1 MSYSYLSILPALSA
15 IFCAGLGLFTLSR
28 NVKHPA
34 NIGFALGMAAL
45 VVSEIG
51 SVAVLFS
58 PLSQDTVLN
67 GMRLIIIG
75 ESLMPVAWLVFSLF
89 FARANHKEVIKMWSP
104 VLALVFLSGL
114 FFCFNLGSSGFV
126 YLEPSDAPLPLLSL
140 GSVGRYFYIYVILG
154 LVLSLIQLENT
165 FRASAGEQRLQ
176 IKYVI
181 FGVGGVLSFIIYLAS
196 QALLFSMLDIEMLPV
211 KSAVILISVSIMA
224 LFIVRHKL
232 LEADIYISRYVIF
245 NSATILIVGFYLLA
259 VGLVTQGIKY
269 FNIPF
274 NYFIS
279 TLFVFVAVLIL
290 VIFLFTPAMNR
301 KVQHFI
307 NRHFYRHKYD
317 FRGSWMESIE
327 EISPKTSEEEIQETL
342 KDFIMKK
349 IGVRHFYM
357 WLYDPVFR
365 GYSLAVTVKPLECTR
380 IEEDHSL
387 ISAIKSKMAPFMINE
402 TTRSMT
408 DGKGGEIDRFI
419 EGTEAVLCAPLLAG
433 RQIIGFILLGRE
445 VSGEEYVENDFEILN
460 ALTTQAAIQIKNIR
474 LGNDLINAKEVEAFS
489 KVSTFIMHDLK
500 NLTNSLSLL
509 SQNARY
515 NMDNPEFQKDAL
527 DTIEKTTLR
536 MKRLIEKLST
546 VPKGIELKRQTV
558 DLGAIIDRA
567 ISKIPHTKEK
577 NVVITKDIDGFPD
590 VFVDP
595 ESMEMVVLNLLTNAY
610 DAIQGTGSITIRVFK
625 KMEYVNVKI
634 SDTGAGM
641 SSEFMK
647 SSLFKPFTSTKEN
660 GFGIGLYQ
668 CKDVVEAHGGK
679 IDVVSR
685 PGEGTTFT
693 LSLPAGQED
702 GVSSR

>member
-1 MSYSYLSILPALSA
+1 MYNYFAAFPILNITL
-15 IFCAGLGLFTLSR
+15 CLGLGFFTLSHSAR
-28 NVKHPA
+28 HPA
-34 NIGFALGMAAL
+34 NIGFALGL
-45 VVSEIG
+45 STLIVTEIG
-51 SVAVLFS
+51 SAIVLISVFNKDVAL
-58 PLSQDTVLN
+58 T
-67 GMRLIIIG
+67 GMRLVFIG
-75 ESLMPVAWLVFSLF
+75 ESLIPAAWLVFSLS
-89 FARANHKEVIKMWSP
+89 FARVNHKEVLKMWSP

-114 FFCFNLGSSGFV
+114 VFCFNVGSSDFV
-126 YLEPSDAPLPLLSL
+126 YLEPSNAPLPLFSL
-140 GSVGRYFYIYVILG
+140 GSVGKYFYIYVILG
-154 LVLSLIQLENT
+154 LILSLVQLENT
-165 FRASAGEQRLQ
+165 FRVSVGEQRVQ

-181 FGVGGVLSFIIYLAS
+181 FGVGGILSFIIYLAS
-196 QALLFSMLDIEMLPV
+196 QALLFSLLDINMLPV
-211 KSAVILISVSIMA
+211 RSVVILISVSIMA

-232 LEADIYISRYVIF
+232 LEADIYISRYVIL

-269 FNIPF
+269 FNVPF

-279 TLFVFVAVLIL
+279 TLFVFVCVLIL
-290 VIFLFTPAMNR
+290 AIFLFTPAMNR

-317 FRGSWMESIE
+317 FRDSWMESIE
-327 EISPKTSEEEIQETL
+327 EISPKTSEEELQKTL
-342 KDFIMKK
+342 KDLIMKK
-349 IGVRHFYM
+349 IGAKRFYM

-387 ISAIKSKMAPFMINE
+387 ISLIKSKMAPFMIDESTN
-402 TTRSMT
+402 SMN
-408 DGKGGEIDRFI
+408 DEKGSEIDRFI
-419 EGTEAVLCAPLLAG
+419 EGTEAVLCAPLIAS
-433 RQIIGFILLGRE
+433 RQIVGFILLGRE

-474 LGNDLINAKEVEAFS
+474 LGNDLINAKEVEAFGKMS
-489 KVSTFIMHDLK
+489 YFITHDLK

-509 SQNARY
+509 SQNARH
-515 NMDNPEFQKDAL
+515 NMDNPEFQKDAMN
-527 DTIEKTTLR
+527 TIEKTTLR

-546 VPKGIELKRQTV
+546 VPKGVELKRQTV
-558 DLGAIIDRA
+558 DLGVMIDHA
-567 ISKIPHTKEK
+567 ISKVPHSKDK

-610 DAIQGTGSITIRVFK
+610 DAIQGTGNITIRAFE
-625 KMEYVNVKI
+625 KMENVNVEI

-647 SSLFKPFTSTKEN
+647 NSLFKPFTSTKEN

-668 CKDVVEAHGGK
+668 CKDIVEAHGGR

-693 LSLPAGQED
+693 LSFCRSG
-702 GVSSR
+702 R

>member
-1 MSYSYLSILPALSA
+1 M
-15 IFCAGLGLFTLSR
+15 FTLSR

-34 NIGFALGMAAL
+34 NIGFALGMAAFI
-45 VVSEIG
+45 VSEIG
-51 SVAVLFS
+51 SVVVLFS
-58 PLSQDTVLN
+58 PLSRDTALN
-67 GMRLIIIG
+67 GMRIVIIG

-89 FARANHKEVIKMWSP
+89 FARANHKKVFKMWSP

-114 FFCFNLGSSGFV
+114 FFCFNLGSSSFV
-126 YLEPSDAPLPLLSL
+126 YLEPSDSPLPLFSL
-140 GSVGRYFYIYVILG
+140 GSVGKYFYIYVILG
-154 LVLSLIQLENT
+154 LVLSLVQLENT
-165 FRASAGEQRLQ
+165 FRMSVGEQRLQ

-196 QALLFSMLDIEMLPV
+196 QTLLFSLLDIKMLPV
-211 KSAVILISVSIMA
+211 RSVVILISVSIMA

-245 NSATILIVGFYLLA
+245 NSATILIVGFYLLTI
-259 VGLVTQGIKY
+259 GLVTQGIKY

-279 TLFVFVAVLIL
+279 TLFVFVCVLLL

-327 EISPKTSEEEIQETL
+327 EISPKTTEEEIQKTL
-342 KDFIMKK
+342 KDLIMKK

-365 GYSLAVTVKPLECTR
+365 RYSLAVTVKPLECTT
-380 IEEDHSL
+380 IMDDHSL
-387 ISAIKSKMAPFMINE
+387 ISVIKSKMAPFMIDE
-402 TTRSMT
+402 TTNSMN
-408 DGKGGEIDRFI
+408 GEKSSEIYRLI
-419 EGTEAVLCAPLLAG
+419 EGTEAVLCVPLIAG
-433 RQIIGFILLGRE
+433 RQIIGFIFLGRE

-460 ALTTQAAIQIKNIR
+460 ALATQAAIQIKNIR

-489 KVSTFIMHDLK
+489 KISYFIMHDLK

-509 SQNARY
+509 SQNARH

-527 DTIEKTTLR
+527 DTIDKTTLR
-536 MKRLIEKLST
+536 MRGLIEKLSA
-546 VPKGIELKRQTV
+546 VPKGIELKTQTV
-558 DLGAIIDRA
+558 DLGVMIDRA
-567 ISKIPHTKEK
+567 ISKVPHTREK
-577 NVVITKDIDGFPD
+577 NVVITKDIDGFQD
-590 VFVDP
+590 VLVDQ

-610 DAIQGTGSITIRVFK
+610 EAIQGTGSITIRAFK
-625 KMEYVNVKI
+625 KMEDVNVEI

-641 SSEFMK
+641 SSDFMK
-647 SSLFKPFTSTKEN
+647 NSLFKPFTSTKEN

-668 CKDVVEAHGGK
+668 CKDVVEAHGGR
-679 IDVVSR
+679 IDVVSK

-693 LSLPAGQED
+693 LSLPAAQE
-702 GVSSR
+702 GGG